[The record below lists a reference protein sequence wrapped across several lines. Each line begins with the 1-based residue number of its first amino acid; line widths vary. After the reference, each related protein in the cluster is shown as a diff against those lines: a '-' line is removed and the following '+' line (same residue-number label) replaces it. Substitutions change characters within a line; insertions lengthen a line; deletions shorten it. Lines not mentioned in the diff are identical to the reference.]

1 VPWWLYNFLYMNILL
16 LNPPGKKLYVRDY
29 YCSKTSK
36 ANYIYHPIDLLLL
49 SGILAS
55 RHNVDLIDAIVE
67 RLSPDDCLNRIANKR
82 PDAIIA
88 LTGAVSIKEDISFFE
103 KLKKRSGNIPIYASG
118 DILMEDGAEFLKK
131 VDCVEGIILDFTSN
145 EILKLLDGIQGPFG
159 TIIYKNGNSIVGNTG
174 KFLRGEF
181 SLPIPRYKL
190 FRRNKY
196 TYPFINSSPFAT
208 VLTDYGCP
216 YRCSFCIMGTLPY
229 KYRSVENIMEELEY
243 VHSLGMK
250 EIYFGDQTFGI
261 IRKRTINICQK
272 MIEKRF
278 GFGWVCFS
286 RVDIT
291 DEEILKIMREAGC
304 HTIIY
309 GVETGND
316 ELLKK
321 YGKDISKV
329 MIKKTFT
336 LCKKNGIN
344 TVGTFLLGLPE
355 DNRESI
361 LKTIE
366 FSKELDCDYAS
377 FNVYVPRMNTRLR
390 EEVLKMG
397 LISADVKVMDQSGSY
412 SIIGTKYLSSAEV
425 LKLKNKA
432 VRDFYLR
439 PRYIIRR
446 LSRLKSSEDIIREIR
461 GGLGVLKDV
470 VAGFYSQK

>member
-1 VPWWLYNFLYMNILL
+1 MNILL

-55 RHNVDLIDAIVE
+55 RHNIDLIDAIVE
-67 RLSPDDCLNRIANKR
+67 RLSPDTCLNRIANKK

-88 LTGAVSIKEDISFFE
+88 LTGAVSIKEDIPFFSDI
-103 KLKKRSGNIPIYASG
+103 KKRLGNIPIYASG

-131 VDCVEGIILDFTSN
+131 VNCIDGIILDFTSD
-145 EILKLLDGIQGPFG
+145 EILRLLDGIEGPFG
-159 TIIYKNGNSIVGNTG
+159 TLIYKNGNSIVDNTG

-181 SLPIPRYKL
+181 SIPIPRYEIFL
-190 FRRNKY
+190 RNKY
-196 TYPFINSSPFAT
+196 TYPFISSPMFAT

-216 YRCSFCIMGTLPY
+216 FRCSFCIMGTIPY
-229 KYRSVENIMEELEY
+229 KYRSAENVIEELEY
-243 VHSLGMK
+243 IHTLGMK

-261 IRKRTINICQK
+261 VKKRAIEICRK

-286 RVDIT
+286 RADIT
-291 DEEILKIMREAGC
+291 DEDMLRLMKEAGC

-309 GVETGND
+309 GVETGDD
-316 ELLKK
+316 ELLKQ
-321 YGKDISKV
+321 YEKDISKET
-329 MIKKTFT
+329 IKKAFT
-336 LCKKNGIN
+336 LCKKHGIN
-344 TVGTFLLGLPE
+344 TVGTFVLGLPE

-361 LKTIE
+361 LRTVE
-366 FSKELDCDYAS
+366 FAKELDCDYAS

-390 EEVLKMG
+390 DEVLKMG
-397 LISADVKVMDQSGSY
+397 LISTDVKTMDQSGSY
-412 SIIGTKYLSSAEV
+412 SVIGTKHLSSAEV

-432 VRDFYLR
+432 VRDFYLN
-439 PRYIIRR
+439 PRYIMRR
-446 LSRLKSSEDIIREIR
+446 LSRLKSGKDIMREVR
-461 GGLGVLKDV
+461 GGLGVLKDIA
-470 VAGFYSQK
+470 AGLYR

>member
-1 VPWWLYNFLYMNILL
+1 MNILL

-55 RHNVDLIDAIVE
+55 RHHVDLIDAIVE
-67 RLSPDDCLNRIANKR
+67 RLSPNDCLNRIANNK

-88 LTGAVSIKEDISFFE
+88 LTGAVSIKEDIHFF
-103 KLKKRSGNIPIYASG
+103 KNLKKIIGNIPIYASG
-118 DILMEDGAEFLKK
+118 DILMEDGIEFLKQ
-131 VDCVEGIILDFTSN
+131 VDCVDGIILDFTSD
-145 EILKLLDGIQGPFG
+145 EILKALDGIEGPFG
-159 TIIYKNGNSIVGNTG
+159 TIIYKNGNSIVGSTG

-181 SLPIPRYKL
+181 SLPIPRYEL
-190 FRRNKY
+190 FPLNKY

-216 YRCSFCIMGTLPY
+216 YRCSFCIMGTIPY
-229 KYRSVENIMEELEY
+229 KYRSVENIMKELEY
-243 VHSLGMK
+243 VHSLGIR

-261 IRKRTINICQK
+261 ARKRTIALCQK

-278 GFGWVCFS
+278 RFGWVCFS
-286 RVDIT
+286 RVDLT
-291 DEEILKIMREAGC
+291 DEEILKLMREAGC

-309 GVETGND
+309 GVETEND

-321 YGKDISKV
+321 YGKDINKE

-336 LCKKNGIN
+336 LCKKQGIN

-390 EEVLKMG
+390 DEVLKMG
-397 LISADVKVMDQSGSY
+397 LISTDVKVMDQSGSY
-412 SIIGTKYLSSAEV
+412 SVIGTKYLTNNQV

-432 VRDFYLR
+432 VRNFYLR
-439 PRYIIRR
+439 PRYIIKR
-446 LSRLKSSEDIIREIR
+446 LSQLKSMEDMAREIR

-470 VAGFYSQK
+470 AAGFYRQK

>member
-1 VPWWLYNFLYMNILL
+1 MNILL

-55 RHNVDLIDAIVE
+55 RHNIDLIDAIVE
-67 RLSPDDCLNRIANKR
+67 RLSPDDCLNRIANKK
-82 PDAIIA
+82 PDTIIA
-88 LTGAVSIKEDISFFE
+88 LTGPVSIKEDITFFQ
-103 KLKKRSGNIPIYASG
+103 KLKNRVGDIPIYASG
-118 DILMEDGAEFLKK
+118 DILMEDWAEFLKK
-131 VDCVEGIILDFTSN
+131 VDCVNGIILDFTSD

-159 TIIYKNGNSIVGNTG
+159 TVIYKNGNSIVGNTG

-181 SLPIPRYKL
+181 SIPLPKHEL
-190 FRRNKY
+190 FLHNKY
-196 TYPFINSSPFAT
+196 TYPFISNPMFT
-208 VLTDYGCP
+208 TMLTDYGCP
-216 YRCSFCIMGTLPY
+216 YHCSFCIMGTLPY

-243 VHSLGMK
+243 VHSLEMK

-261 IRKRTINICQK
+261 ARKRTIDLCQK

-291 DEEILKIMREAGC
+291 DEDTLKLMREAGC

-316 ELLKK
+316 ELLKQ
-321 YGKDISKV
+321 YGKDISKE
-329 MIKKTFT
+329 MLKKTFT

-355 DNRESI
+355 DNRKSI

-377 FNVYVPRMNTRLR
+377 FNVYVPRMNTSLR

-446 LSRLKSSEDIIREIR
+446 LSRLKSREDIMREVR
-461 GGLGVLKDV
+461 GGLGVLKDI
-470 VAGFYSQK
+470 VAGFYRKE

>member
-1 VPWWLYNFLYMNILL
+1 MNILL

-159 TIIYKNGNSIVGNTG
+159 TIIYKNGNSIVGSTG

-181 SLPIPRYKL
+181 SLPIPRYEL
-190 FRRNKY
+190 FPLNKY

-243 VHSLGMK
+243 VHSLGM
-250 EIYFGDQTFGI
+250 
-261 IRKRTINICQK
+261 
-272 MIEKRF
+272 IEKRF

-316 ELLKK
+316 ELLKQ
-321 YGKDISKV
+321 YGKDISKE

-336 LCKKNGIN
+336 LCKKQGIN

-366 FSKELDCDYAS
+366 FS
-377 FNVYVPRMNTRLR
+377 
-390 EEVLKMG
+390 
-397 LISADVKVMDQSGSY
+397 
-412 SIIGTKYLSSAEV
+412 
-425 LKLKNKA
+425 
-432 VRDFYLR
+432 
-439 PRYIIRR
+439 
-446 LSRLKSSEDIIREIR
+446 
-461 GGLGVLKDV
+461 
-470 VAGFYSQK
+470 